1 MIWTLRAIF
10 VTFAALA
17 GWRIGEILSEGQKEY
32 YGVQGFFI
40 GLGVGMLISCIEAAF
55 TRRFASIISTVMFGL
70 IFGFIASYLVINVLF
85 LVPWI
90 ATQKADIKTGLQFSL
105 TAIFCY
111 LSVIA
116 IIQIRD
122 DFKFVIPFIE
132 LSREGRSGKPML
144 LDTSVIIDGR
154 IADLCDARVV
164 DAPLMVPRFVL
175 QELQTIADSE
185 DRTRRARGRRGLD
198 VLNRIRKNRNVD
210 LQIYEGQPPGIE
222 AVDEKLVRVAKV
234 TAARLVT
241 NDQNLKRIAQL
252 QAVDVINLN
261 EIAAALRPPVLPGE
275 PLSVQIVKAGEEAGQ
290 GVGYLEDGTMVVVEG
305 GHPHV
310 GQRVDLNV
318 TNVIPTSAGRMIFA
332 SLRGAAPQAGPLR
345 PSP

>member
-1 MIWTLRAIF
+1 MLWTLRAIF
-10 VTFAALA
+10 VGFAALA
-17 GWRIGEILSEGQKEY
+17 GWRLGEILSTQQDY
-32 YGVQGFFI
+32 YGVYGFFY
-40 GLGVGMLISCIEAAF
+40 GLGVGLVIACLEAAF
-55 TRRFASIISTVMFGL
+55 TRRFATIISTVMFGL
-70 IFGFIASYLVINVLF
+70 VFGFIASYLVINILL

-90 ATQKADIKTGLQFSL
+90 AKQDEVIKSGLQFSL
-105 TAIFCY
+105 TAVFCY
-111 LSVIA
+111 LSVVA
-116 IIQIRD
+116 IIQIKD

-210 LQIYEGQPPGIE
+210 LQIYEGVPPGVE
-222 AVDEKLVRVAKV
+222 AVDEKLVRVARV

-275 PLSVQIVKAGEEAGQ
+275 ALSVQVVKAGEEAGQ

-305 GHPHV
+305 GLPHV
-310 GQRVDLNV
+310 GQRVELAV
-318 TNVIPTSAGRMIFA
+318 TNVIPTSAGRMIFG
-332 SLRGAAPQAGPLR
+332 SLRGGAPPARPL
-345 PSP
+345 P

>member
-17 GWRIGEILSEGQKEY
+17 GWRLGEILSEGKEY
-32 YGVQGFFI
+32 YGLQGFFVGLLI
-40 GLGVGMLISCIEAAF
+40 GLIISCLEAAF
-55 TRRFASIISTVMFGL
+55 TRRFASIISAVMFGL
-70 IFGFIASYLVINVLF
+70 VFGFIASYLVINVLF

-90 ATQKADIKTGLQFSL
+90 NKQTEDIKTGLQFSL

-154 IADLCDARVV
+154 IADLCDARMI

-210 LQIYEGQPPGIE
+210 LQIYEGHFPDVE
-222 AVDEKLVRVAKV
+222 AVDEKLVRVARV
-234 TAARLVT
+234 TAA
-241 NDQNLKRIAQL
+241 
-252 QAVDVINLN
+252 
-261 EIAAALRPPVLPGE
+261 
-275 PLSVQIVKAGEEAGQ
+275 
-290 GVGYLEDGTMVVVEG
+290 
-305 GHPHV
+305 
-310 GQRVDLNV
+310 
-318 TNVIPTSAGRMIFA
+318 
-332 SLRGAAPQAGPLR
+332 
-345 PSP
+345 